1 MRLRVEGLT
10 KTFGD
15 NTAVNAISLDLASGT
30 LTGLLGPSGCGKST
44 LLYMISG
51 LEKPTSGRI
60 YFDDEDVTDMPAQ
73 LRGIGLVFQN
83 YALYPHLTV
92 EQNIRFPLD
101 NDRRLS
107 RQEKRERVQHIA
119 SLVQIDDLLDRKPS
133 QLSGGQ
139 QQRVAIARV
148 LVKRPRVLLL
158 DEPLSNLD
166 AQLRIEM
173 RREIRKIQ
181 QNTGVTTLFVTHDQE
196 EAMSITD
203 NIVLLRKGV
212 VQQFGTADQ
221 LYYHPENRFV
231 ASFLGN
237 PPINFLPGQPAGGV
251 LTINGYEVAHGL
263 PDRPLEVAIR
273 PEAFQLGDKGMA
285 VVVTDV
291 EMRGKDRLAYFNLSG
306 VPCCA
311 TFDSTCALSP
321 GDTIHLQLHREMLH
335 FFDAANG
342 QRL

>member
-1 MRLRVEGLT
+1 
-10 KTFGD
+10 
-15 NTAVNAISLDLASGT
+15 
-30 LTGLLGPSGCGKST
+30 
-44 LLYMISG
+44 
-51 LEKPTSGRI
+51 
-60 YFDDEDVTDMPAQ
+60 
-73 LRGIGLVFQN
+73 
-83 YALYPHLTV
+83 
-92 EQNIRFPLD
+92 
-101 NDRRLS
+101 
-107 RQEKRERVQHIA
+107 
-119 SLVQIDDLLDRKPS
+119 
-133 QLSGGQ
+133 
-139 QQRVAIARV
+139 
-148 LVKRPRVLLL
+148 
-158 DEPLSNLD
+158 
-166 AQLRIEM
+166 
-173 RREIRKIQ
+173 
-181 QNTGVTTLFVTHDQE
+181 
-196 EAMSITD
+196 MSITD